1 MQSCRLLADVALRYK
16 LYEDSHLS
24 ELYVCI
30 DVKRVWDEKVSA
42 FFALPWAHVTVGSYK
57 IQTSTHKGCKTYEGC
72 MERMRK
78 AMRDCE
84 LLLKVRS
91 STLRPSADYGP
102 RPPVQKAWLRLQL
115 NTECPIDGVDHP
127 VVFELLRSDPSWPVM
142 DIAKIALCIDA
153 KLAGMFERTH
163 RQRNMCYEFGPTLH
177 LSIYDSITTDQ
188 PTALLLLG

>member
-1 MQSCRLLADVALRYK
+1 MRYK

-30 DVKRVWDEKVSA
+30 DVKRVWDEKVLA

-57 IQTSTHKGCKTYEGC
+57 IQTSTHKGCKTFEGC
-72 MERMRK
+72 LERMRK
-78 AMRDCE
+78 ALRDCE
-84 LLLKVRS
+84 LYLRVRS
-91 STLRPSADYGP
+91 STLCPSADYGP
-102 RPPVQKAWLRLQL
+102 RPPVNEAWLRLSL
-115 NTECPIDGVDHP
+115 CRDTIDGVDGP
-127 VVFELLRSDPSWPVM
+127 VVFELLRSDPNWPVI
-142 DIAKIALCIDA
+142 DIAKIAQCIDA